1 MAPTSAAIGVG
12 GGMGDRASGGVETA
26 VKDDDEALSIF
37 QSLLFEE
44 DDKSASEIAAPG
56 AEKSGGGG
64 EGDESPSRVFT
75 IRFRRG
81 SQAVPAA
88 AALTAL

>member
-1 MAPTSAAIGVG
+1 
-12 GGMGDRASGGVETA
+12 MGDRASGGGGVEA
-26 VKDDDEALSIF
+26 VKDDAEGLSRF

-44 DDKSASEIAAPG
+44 DDKSASEMAVPG

-75 IRFRRG
+75 MRFRRG

>member
-1 MAPTSAAIGVG
+1 
-12 GGMGDRASGGVETA
+12 MGDRASGGAGEVAAKE
-26 VKDDDEALSIF
+26 DEEALSIF

-44 DDKSASEIAAPG
+44 EDKSASEMAVPG
-56 AEKSGGGG
+56 AEKSGGGGG

-75 IRFRRG
+75 MRFRRG

-88 AALTAL
+88 AALTTL